1 MSPRT
6 CSQCA
11 DADRLIAR
19 LNRRILE
26 LERRVA
32 ELEADNKQ
40 LREKLDESQR
50 AVHRQT
56 ARFARDKIKKRKKKP
71 GRRRGHPAA
80 NRPIPERIDKTINVP
95 CSQCPDCQTP
105 LTDSRVVVQYQ
116 TDLPPIVPIVT
127 QFNIEIGYCPCCHK
141 RQRGRH
147 PEQISDAVGAA
158 GNTIGPVALTMA
170 AEMKH
175 RLGVPYRKICDF
187 FDVYCDLAVSPATL
201 VGAEKRLTKLAE
213 PTHQLLIDALRQAD
227 VVHIDET
234 GWRIGRLNAWLWVF
248 SNQNTTIYVIRR
260 GRGHEVPEEVLGADF
275 DGWIVV
281 DGFQAYTVLDY
292 NKSQCNGHL
301 LRRVKKLE
309 TTAPAEEVGY
319 MKELSSLL
327 QDAIALAERRTNLTE
342 AVYQRRVHAIEQR
355 LIGWVLD
362 RPTEYS
368 DELRKLHKHVVKHI
382 AEWLVFLREPN
393 VPATN
398 NHAERMIRPAVI
410 TRKVGGCNKTLL
422 GSVVH
427 GILASIM
434 VTCKQ
439 RGVRFLELA
448 KRLWKQ
454 GEPQAIPIPNTADG

>member
-1 MSPRT
+1 MNHGS
-6 CSQCA
+6 CSNCIQA
-11 DADRLIAR
+11 DQLIIQ
-19 LNRRILE
+19 LNRRIAE

-32 ELEADNKQ
+32 ELEAANKL
-40 LREKLDESQR
+40 LREKLDDSQR
-50 AVHRQT
+50 ALHRQT
-56 ARFARDKIKKRKKKP
+56 ARFARDKTKRRKKKP

-80 NRPIPERIDKTINVP
+80 NRPIPERIDKTINVS
-95 CSQCPDCQTP
+95 CSHCPDCQTP
-105 LTDSRVVVQYQ
+105 LTDSRVAVQYQ
-116 TDLPPIVPIVT
+116 TDLPPIVPVIT
-127 QFNIEIGYCPCCHK
+127 QFNIETGYCPCCQK

-175 RLGVPYRKICDF
+175 RFGVPYRKICDF
-187 FDVYCDLAVSPATL
+187 LDVYCDLAVSPATL
-201 VGAEKRLTKLAE
+201 VGAEKRLMKLAE
-213 PTHQLLIDALRQAD
+213 PTHRLLVDALRQAD
-227 VVHIDET
+227 VVHVDET

-248 SNQNTTIYVIRR
+248 SNQDTTVYVIRR
-260 GRGHEVPEEVLGADF
+260 GRGHEVPEEVLGPNF
-275 DGWIVV
+275 DGWMVV

-309 TTAPAEEVGY
+309 TTVVAEEVGY
-319 MKELSSLL
+319 MKELSRLL
-327 QDAIALAERRTNLTE
+327 QDAIALAERRKELTE
-342 AVYQRRVHAIEQR
+342 DLYQRRVRAIEQR
-355 LIGWVLD
+355 LVGWVLD
-362 RPTEYS
+362 RPSAYG

-382 AEWLVFLREPN
+382 EEWLVFLSNPN

-434 VTCKQ
+434 TTCKQ
-439 RGVRFLELA
+439 RGAQFLELA
-448 KRLWKQ
+448 KQLWQK
-454 GEPQAIPIPNTADG
+454 GEPQAIPIPITAPG

>member
-1 MSPRT
+1 MSHGVCLT
-6 CSQCA
+6 CVRA
-11 DADRLIAR
+11 DEIIAQ
-19 LNRRILE
+19 LNRRIAE

-32 ELEADNKQ
+32 ELEVANKQ
-40 LREKLDESQR
+40 LRENLDESQR
-50 AVHRQT
+50 ALHRQT
-56 ARFARDKIKKRKKKP
+56 SRFARGKTKTRKKKP

-80 NRPIPERIDKTINVP
+80 NRPIPDRIDKTIDVACP
-95 CSQCPDCQTP
+95 HCPDCQTP
-105 LTDSRVVVQYQ
+105 LIDSHVVVQYQ
-116 TDLPPIVPIVT
+116 ADLPPIVPVVT
-127 QFNIEIGYCPCCHK
+127 QFNIETGYCPCCRK

-147 PEQISDAVGAA
+147 PEQISDAIGVA
-158 GNTIGPVALTMA
+158 GNTIGPVTLTMA

-187 FDVYCDLAVSPATL
+187 FDVYCDLTVSPATL

-227 VVHIDET
+227 VVHVDET
-234 GWRIGRLNAWLWVF
+234 DWRIGRLNAWLWVF
-248 SNQNTTIYVIRR
+248 SNPQTTVYVIRR
-260 GRGHEVPEEVLGADF
+260 GRGHEIPKEVLGPNF
-275 DGWIVV
+275 DGWMVV
-281 DGFQAYTVLDY
+281 DGFQAYTVLNY
-292 NKSQCNGHL
+292 NKCQCNGHL

-309 TTAPAEEVGY
+309 ATVAAEEVGY

-327 QDAIALAERRTNLTE
+327 QGAIALAERRTELTE
-342 AVYQRRVHAIEQR
+342 TVYQGRIHAVEER
-355 LIGWVLD
+355 LVKWVLD
-362 RPTEYS
+362 RPSEYS

-382 AEWLVFLREPN
+382 EEWLVFLHDPN

-427 GILASIM
+427 GILASII

-439 RGVRFLELA
+439 RGVRFLDLA
-448 KRLWKQ
+448 KQLWRQ
-454 GEPQAIPIPNTADG
+454 GEPQTIPIPLNASG